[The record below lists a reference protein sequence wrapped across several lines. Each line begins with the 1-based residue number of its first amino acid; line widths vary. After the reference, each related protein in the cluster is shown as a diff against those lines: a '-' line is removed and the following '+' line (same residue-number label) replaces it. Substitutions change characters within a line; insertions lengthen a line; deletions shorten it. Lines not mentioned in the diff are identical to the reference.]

1 MSHWD
6 GVTPFRGSS
15 RIYCFPMA
23 RQRSEEVDEAIIS
36 STLAVIA
43 DRGIEGF
50 SVEEVASR
58 ASVAKA
64 TIYRRYADRNEL
76 INSAL
81 ETLNDDLPAI
91 DKQASTAT
99 VLVDMLEWVRTS
111 RTSGAEL
118 LPRIFAQAKSNPQLF
133 QLCHDRVILPRWQR
147 VQEALRLG
155 IERGEL
161 SADVDVEIT
170 ASMLVSPVLMYN
182 IINDGDG
189 KSGRKDFVSRLVAQ
203 ALAGLAPFEG
213 AEGQIER
220 GTKASRR
227 TTRRLRRALTTD

>member
-1 MSHWD
+1 
-6 GVTPFRGSS
+6 
-15 RIYCFPMA
+15 MA
-23 RQRSEEVDEAIIS
+23 RQRSEEVDEAIVA

-43 DRGIEGF
+43 DRGVEGF

-91 DKQASTAT
+91 DKQAATAT

-133 QLCHDRVILPRWQR
+133 QLCHERVILPRWQR

-155 IERGEL
+155 VERGEL
-161 SADVDVEIT
+161 AADLDVEIT
-170 ASMLVSPVLMYN
+170 ASMLVSPVLMFN
-182 IINDGDG
+182 IIDADAG

-203 ALAGLAPFEG
+203 ALVGLAPHEVIEG
-213 AEGQIER
+213 GMER
-220 GTKASRR
+220 GVKSSRR
-227 TTRRLRRALTTD
+227 TTRRLRRALSTD

>member
-1 MSHWD
+1 MGWGHPF
-6 GVTPFRGSS
+6 GFRGAL
-15 RIYCFPMA
+15 YCFRMA
-23 RQRSEEVDEAIIS
+23 RQRSEEVDAAIVS

-58 ASVAKA
+58 ASVGKA
-64 TIYRRYADRNEL
+64 TIYRRYSDRNEL

-91 DKQASTAT
+91 DRQANTAT
-99 VLVDMLEWVRTS
+99 VLIDMLEWVRTS
-111 RTSGAEL
+111 RTSGSEL
-118 LPRIFAQAKSNPQLF
+118 LPRIFAQAKSNPQLY
-133 QLCHDRVILPRWQR
+133 QLCHERVILPRWQR

-161 SADVDVEIT
+161 AADLDVEIT

-182 IINDGDG
+182 IINSGG
-189 KSGRKDFVSRLVAQ
+189 RRSGRKDFVARLVKQ
-203 ALAGLAPFEG
+203 ALQGLAPT
-213 AEGQIER
+213 AESADGQAER
-220 GTKASRR
+220 TAKSSRR
-227 TTRRLRRALTTD
+227 TTRRLRRALTND